1 MTELKSWRL
10 TAAGVVAVLLGHEI
24 ASFVLKGFGLK
35 TLSVLA
41 IGEVISLALLA
52 LLMGRQWRQIITI
65 SPKHLGFGIAML
77 WPTAFILLINIM
89 VGIQTDASTSHR
101 LLAVVVAL
109 LVAIFEEGLFRGV
122 IFKTLQQ
129 TNWPNRLWGQMA
141 VSALIFGGLHLL
153 NLLQG
158 ASWQGTTMQVIYA
171 FALGMLFAAV
181 TYRTQSLLPT
191 ILCHW
196 LIDAAGFQGSQA
208 VAGNPNL
215 VSVVIYLIFSGV
227 TILWALWI
235 TRSSKQIA

>member
-1 MTELKSWRL
+1 MVLKSWRL
-10 TAAGVVAVLLGHEI
+10 TVAGVVAVLLGHEL
-24 ASFVLKGFGLK
+24 ASIVLIRFGLQ
-35 TLSVLA
+35 TLTVLA

-52 LLMGRQWRQIITI
+52 LLVGRQWRQIMTI
-65 SPKHLGFGIAML
+65 SLKHLGRGIALL
-77 WPTAFILLINIM
+77 WPTAFILLINLV
-89 VGIQTDASTSHR
+89 VGVQTRASISHR

-141 VSALIFGGLHLL
+141 VSAVIFGGLHLF

-158 ASWQGTTMQVIYA
+158 ASWQGTLMQVIYA

-181 TYRTQSLLPT
+181 AYRTQSLLPA
-191 ILCHW
+191 ILCHS
-196 LIDAAGFQGSQA
+196 LIDAAGLQGSQA
-208 VAGNPNL
+208 VAGNPNF
-215 VSVVIYLIFSGV
+215 VSVAIYLVFSGV
-227 TILWALWI
+227 TILWALWL